1 MDTDRNDLRRLA
13 SALVEQGQLEDA
25 LAIYHQLVEI
35 DPSDA
40 SSTLRLA
47 GLQWRLGNRDEAF
60 RLFQRL
66 AAVYIA
72 RGRLSRVE
80 PVLGMARG
88 KPPYKP
94 EVLEWC
100 AQTALLIGNFPL
112 AEADLRK
119 LAERYDE
126 LGASGDA
133 ERVRRLLRQLDPPD
147 SGLM

>member
-13 SALVEQGQLEDA
+13 SALVERGQLEDA
-25 LAIYHQLVEI
+25 IAIYHELVET

-66 AAVYIA
+66 AALYIS
-72 RGRLSRVE
+72 RGRVSKVE
-80 PVLGMARG
+80 PLIGMARG

-100 AQTALLIGNFPL
+100 AQTALLVGNFTL

-119 LAERYDE
+119 LAERYEE
-126 LGASGDA
+126 LGAGGDA
-133 ERVRRLLRQLDPPD
+133 ERVRRLLRQLDPSD
-147 SGLM
+147 SGVM